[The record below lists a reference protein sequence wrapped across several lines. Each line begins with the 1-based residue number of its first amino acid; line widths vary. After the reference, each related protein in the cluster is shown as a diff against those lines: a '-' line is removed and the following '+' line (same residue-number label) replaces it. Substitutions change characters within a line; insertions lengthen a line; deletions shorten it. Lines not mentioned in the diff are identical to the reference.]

1 MKKMNRCIAKS
12 ALLAS
17 LIVANWLPAVAQDVG
32 TPLSAAGAI
41 IAGNQNG
48 AIPEFNGKP
57 EILPGWSPEKPRVEY
72 SKYKDEKSIFTIDAS
87 NVDKYADKL
96 SAGQVAFIKMTK
108 GYAMDVYPSHRD
120 CALPDFVQQNSKKNI
135 TEAKLSDDGNVLLTA
150 QLPGVPFPVPKNG
163 AEVMWNFLMRYRGFA
178 IDFGEDWTIVSPR
191 PGSSEFL
198 KVKQKQFNLLPW
210 ARRGSTTPKQV
221 DDKFGALFFQTVEP
235 AALAGQG
242 LVALGSFGD
251 ADPEVYYY
259 FPGQRR
265 VRRLPN
271 YQYDAPNIGYENQY
285 MVDQLDMFSG
295 KLDRFDWKLV
305 GKKEMYVPYN
315 SFAMYDFRKSLPDVY
330 GPEFINKTSRR
341 YELHRVW
348 EVIAT
353 VKAGARHS
361 APTKVFYV
369 DEDSWNAVVSED
381 LDAQNK
387 LWKVREGFS
396 MPAWEIGGACDIES
410 FVQYDLID
418 GRYVAD
424 QIPVGTGPGMRWL
437 TDSDTPNDPRMK
449 LDFYTPDNLRSVSE
463 R

>member
-1 MKKMNRCIAKS
+1 MNRVTSKISVAT
-12 ALLAS
+12 ALAMAYCLPVMAQEAGTS
-17 LIVANWLPAVAQDVG
+17 LSP
-32 TPLSAAGAI
+32 AGAF

-48 AIPEFNGKP
+48 SIPSYNGKA
-57 EILPGWSPEKPRVEY
+57 EFIPGWLPEKPRIDY
-72 SKYKDEKSIFTIDAS
+72 SKYKDEKPILTIDAT
-87 NVDKYADKL
+87 NVDNYSDKL
-96 SAGQVAFIKMTK
+96 SAGQVAFIKQTK
-108 GYAMDVYPSHRD
+108 GYAMDIYPSHRD
-120 CALPDFVQQNSKKNI
+120 CTLPDFAQQNSKKNI
-135 TEAKLSDDGNVLLTA
+135 TEAKTSADGDVLLTA
-150 QLPGVPFPVPKNG
+150 QLPGVPFPIPKNG
-163 AEVMWNFLMRYRGFA
+163 AEVMWNFLTRYRGVA
-178 IDFGEDWTIVSPR
+178 IDFGEDWTLVSPR
-191 PGSSEFL
+191 LGSSDFL
-198 KVKQKQFNLLPW
+198 KVKQKQFNLFPW
-210 ARRGSTTPKQV
+210 ARQGSTTPKQI
-221 DDKFGALFFQTVEP
+221 DDKLGALFFQTLEP

-242 LVALGSFGD
+242 LVGATSFGD
-251 ADPEVYYY
+251 VDNEAYYY

-271 YQYDAPNIGYENQY
+271 YQYDSPSIGYENQY
-285 MVDQLDMFSG
+285 MVDQLTMFTG

-315 SFAMYDFRKSLPDVY
+315 SFAMYDFRKSLSDVY
-330 GPEFINKTSRR
+330 GPQFINKASRR

-348 EVIAT
+348 EVVAT
-353 VKAGARHS
+353 VKAGQRHS

-424 QIPVGTGPGMRWL
+424 QVPIGTGSGMRWL
-437 TDSDTPNDPRMK
+437 TDSDRPNDPRMK
-449 LDFYTPDNLRSVSE
+449 MDFYTPDNLRSVSD